1 MVAPVFKTG
10 EGRQACLVGSTPT
23 LFRHKRCLEIRDK
36 DDREHQMM
44 RASDNPAP
52 GPIGAFVQGNN
63 IAFTEFRH

>member
-23 LFRHKRCLEIRDK
+23 LFRQKRCLEKGDK
-36 DDREHQMM
+36 DDRGHQMM
-44 RASDNPAP
+44 CASDNPAR
-52 GPIGAFVQGNN
+52 GPIDAIIQGNG

>member
-23 LFRHKRCLEIRDK
+23 LFRQKCCLGKGDK
-36 DDREHQMM
+36 DDRGHQMM
-44 RASDNPAP
+44 RASDNLAP
-52 GPIGAFVQGNN
+52 GPIDAFVQVNN